1 MKTNSCSICFL
12 IISILVSGCGPR
24 HLLGPTITP
33 SPASTPTP
41 TIIPSPT
48 STSIPTA
55 TLTPTPSC
63 SVENGEWS
71 GNGIS
76 FKISNCTITS
86 TSYLFNDATGRFY
99 FVMRDDQIVILDN
112 KFNLSK
118 KEGNGDYLVSG
129 VFDSNSH
136 AHGKATWT
144 KGYTLKVSTS
154 TEVVTLT
161 EDVTFEWE
169 ASLEK

>member
-1 MKTNSCSICFL
+1 
-12 IISILVSGCGPR
+12 
-24 HLLGPTITP
+24 
-33 SPASTPTP
+33 
-41 TIIPSPT
+41 
-48 STSIPTA
+48 
-55 TLTPTPSC
+55 
-63 SVENGEWS
+63 
-71 GNGIS
+71 
-76 FKISNCTITS
+76 
-86 TSYLFNDATGRFY
+86 
-99 FVMRDDQIVILDN
+99 MRDDQIVILDN